1 VVESRPPFAGYSGH
15 FWLGGGATED
25 RVSETIP
32 PLRVLVVDDDPDDR
46 FLILDLFARLGSDQ
60 PYQVDT
66 VSSFDEA
73 VKVLATHRHEVVLT
87 DFQLGAYTGADLLRT
102 TASDAQRP
110 PMIVLTGHGS
120 PEIDRLCLAEGA
132 ADYLVKERLD
142 AIGLERSLRYAVERH
157 RLGRQLA
164 EREREYR
171 MLFDAS
177 PVPMWVHDPET
188 LNILEVNIAAI
199 EQYGYT
205 RSEFLNLR
213 LTDLRASEDLESFL
227 EFNRRNRQ
235 ISGHF
240 HSGVW
245 RHRRK
250 DGAPIDVEI
259 VRSDVHLDSGSVRM
273 VLALDI
279 SAKLRAETALRAS
292 EATLRQVLRD
302 IADGLIV
309 LGADGRMLFVNPAA
323 CQILGEPETELV
335 GRLALPALINPER
348 ERVEIR
354 DAFGAVRTV
363 DVRVSETQWN
373 GQNAQELI
381 LHDVTEQRANER
393 QLVMLR
399 RAVESA
405 SDGITVVDVGRP
417 DQPII
422 YVNPAYERITGY
434 RASEVVG
441 RNCRFL
447 QGEDREQLAIGDVR
461 RGMAEQ
467 RSCVAVLRNYRKD
480 GSMFW
485 NRLTLSPVRNHEGEV
500 THWIGVQTDI
510 TEQKYLEA
518 ERSYLATHDAVTGL
532 PRYAAGSEAR
542 LEVLLKHAREHS
554 ARLILLFVDLDGFN
568 SVNDTMGFA
577 TGDAA
582 LRQVADRLREAAGVG
597 AEVMR
602 YAGDEFLVAIEDA
615 DVNADLLRL
624 ATSYCERIAEP
635 MPISSTATLYLTASV
650 GASAFPDC
658 GHTVLELIRQADIA
672 TNRAKRGGRNGAFV
686 FGNELRE
693 TLGDRM
699 ALGGRMRDALTRG
712 EFLLHYQPQVD
723 AQDGTVVGL
732 EALVRWDSPE
742 FGLLPPRRFIPVA
755 EDSGMIL
762 QLGAWVLR
770 TACRQMRQ
778 WMDAGLTG
786 FIVSVNVSAAQMQR
800 PTFVEDVRKIIEE
813 TGIVAGML
821 ELELTESVLMD
832 NAERAVGL
840 MHELKKLGVRLALD
854 DFGVGYSSLSY
865 LRRFPLD
872 KLKIDQSFI
881 CDITQDGND
890 AALVRAIIAMGHH
903 LGMRVVA
910 EGVETIAQYGYLK
923 RNHCDEFQGF
933 YFSRPLSASD
943 IPELL
948 RRRYL
953 MPLGPG
959 EDIADRTLLVLDD
972 EENIRRSLLR
982 LLRRDGY
989 RILDAGNAAEAFE
1002 LLATHR
1008 VQVILSDQRMPG
1020 ISGTEFLSQVKEMY
1034 PDTVRMVLSGF
1045 TDLSSVTEA
1054 INRGA
1059 IYKFLTKPWDDD
1071 ALRAQ
1076 VLEAFRRQEQLR
1088 GGT

>member
-1 VVESRPPFAGYSGH
+1 MS
-15 FWLGGGATED
+15 
-25 RVSETIP
+25 VSNQ

-60 PYQVDT
+60 PYQVET
-66 VSSFDEA
+66 ASSFDEA
-73 VKVLATHRHEVVLT
+73 IRMVAAHRHDVIIT
-87 DFQLGAYTGADLLRT
+87 DFQLGAYTGADLLRA
-102 TASDAQRP
+102 TAADAQRA

-132 ADYLVKERLD
+132 ADYLVKGRLD
-142 AIGLERSLRYAVERH
+142 PIGLERSLRYAVERH

-205 RSEFLNLR
+205 RAEFLNLR
-213 LTDLRASEDLESFL
+213 LTDLRASEDSESFL
-227 EFNRRNRQ
+227 EFNRRQRS

-240 HSGVW
+240 QSGIW

-259 VRSDVHLDSGSVRM
+259 VRSDVHLDSRSVRM

-279 SAKLRAETALRAS
+279 SAKLCAETALRAS

-309 LGADGRMLFVNPAA
+309 LAADGRILFANPAA
-323 CQILGEPETELV
+323 CQILGEPEVDLI
-335 GRLALPALINPER
+335 GRPALAALLKPGRDRI
-348 ERVEIR
+348 EIR
-354 DAFGAVRTV
+354 DAFGATRIV
-363 DVRVSETQWN
+363 DVRISETQWN
-373 GQNAQELI
+373 GQTAQELI
-381 LHDVTEQRANER
+381 LHDVTEKRANER

-405 SDGITVVDVGRP
+405 SDGITIVDLSRA

-422 YVNPAYERITGY
+422 YVNPAFERVTGF
-434 RASEVVG
+434 RASEVIG

-447 QGEDREQLAIGDVR
+447 QGEDRDQAAIAEMR
-461 RGMAEQ
+461 RAMDEQ
-467 RSCVAVLRNYRKD
+467 RSCVVFVRNYRKD
-480 GSMFW
+480 GSLFW

-500 THWIGVQTDI
+500 THYIGVQTDV
-510 TEQKYLEA
+510 TEQKCLEA
-518 ERSYLATHDAVTGL
+518 ERTYLATHDAVTAL
-532 PRYAAGSEAR
+532 PRYAAGSEAK
-542 LEVLLKHAREHS
+542 LEVMLQRARDQGN
-554 ARLILLFVDLDGFN
+554 RLILLLVDLDSFN

-582 LRQVADRLREAAGVG
+582 LRQVADRLRDQAGVN

-615 DVNADLLRL
+615 DVTTDLLRI
-624 ATSYCERIAEP
+624 ATAYCERIAEP

-658 GHTVLELIRQADIA
+658 GQTILELIRQADIA
-672 TNRAKRGGRNGAFV
+672 TNRAKRSGRNGALV

-693 TLGDRM
+693 TLDDRL
-699 ALGGRMRDALTRG
+699 ALGSRMRDALTRG

-770 TACRQMRQ
+770 SACRQMRQ

-800 PTFVEDVRKIIEE
+800 PTFVEDVRKTIEE
-813 TGIVAGML
+813 TGIDPGTL

-910 EGVETIAQYGYLK
+910 EGVETAAQYGYLK
-923 RNHCDEFQGF
+923 RNHCDEFQGY
-933 YFSRPLSASD
+933 YFSRPLAAVD

-959 EDIADRTLLVLDD
+959 EDIAGRTLLVLDD
-972 EENIRRSLLR
+972 EENIRRSLIR

-1088 GGT
+1088 GGG